1 MLLSFIIDS
10 FFSHTSTYGISV
22 KVILSSAI
30 TNVIILSEPLFSVY
44 RVVFTNV
51 GKISIH
57 AEKRVNK
64 SQGINNL

>member
-1 MLLSFIIDS
+1 M
-10 FFSHTSTYGISV
+10 STYGISV
-22 KVILSSAI
+22 KVDFSSAI
-30 TNVIILSEPLFSVY
+30 TTIITLSEPLFSAY
-44 RVVFTNV
+44 RIVFTNV